1 MIFIILKNSVLEH
14 NKNKYIV
21 LYNSKISIYLCLPE
35 MIKDHITMSEIN
47 QTINLHVSVDCVLI
61 GF

>member
-21 LYNSKISIYLCLPE
+21 LYNSKNASKKFGMLPE
-35 MIKDHITMSEIN
+35 MIKAI
-47 QTINLHVSVDCVLI
+47 LLCRK
-61 GF
+61 

>member
-21 LYNSKISIYLCLPE
+21 LYNSKIVFIFAAGNDKS
-35 MIKDHITMSEIN
+35 HITMSEIN
-47 QTINLHVSVDCVLI
+47 QTINYMYLWTVC
-61 GF
+61 

>member
-21 LYNSKISIYLCLPE
+21 LRNLKNSIYLCCR
-35 MIKDHITMSEIN
+35 K
-47 QTINLHVSVDCVLI
+47 
-61 GF
+61 